1 MCIFSS
7 KPFFFFFFGVILHIS
22 KELNID
28 EVTQFVMSWLRK
40 KHHFN
45 VDVQKKGSTF
55 ANCTICESL
64 KDLISKVGK
73 NNVSANKH
81 ELKLKRHNKHQESCK
96 CFYHGW
102 KTKSVQSKEEFLCI
116 IHDKMD
122 HSKTTLPRL
131 QVKNKM
137 VVGLGQLPIMLTE

>member
-1 MCIFSS
+1 
-7 KPFFFFFFGVILHIS
+7 
-22 KELNID
+22 
-28 EVTQFVMSWLRK
+28 
-40 KHHFN
+40 
-45 VDVQKKGSTF
+45 
-55 ANCTICESL
+55 L

-73 NNVSANKH
+73 NNVSAKEH
-81 ELKLKRHNKHQESCK
+81 ELKMKRHNKHQELCK

-137 VVGLGQLPIMLTE
+137 VVGLGQLPIMLIKMIVHGHGDEVFDQYSNELWPNDLNFMIGYILRLL